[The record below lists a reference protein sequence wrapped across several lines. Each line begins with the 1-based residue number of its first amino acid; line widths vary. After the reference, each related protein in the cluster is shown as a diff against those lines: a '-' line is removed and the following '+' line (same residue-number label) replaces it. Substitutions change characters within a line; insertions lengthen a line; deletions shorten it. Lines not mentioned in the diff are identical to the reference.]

1 MIETGDM
8 LVSRT
13 HVASIAMAA
22 SNDRIQK
29 HPGTENCPE
38 RIHVSAIKKAT
49 HDFSQVALP
58 VEAAGSS
65 EMLAA
70 LIHYLLWQHVV
81 ASLRPSFRKGGFRSL
96 SDTSATPYQILL
108 GSSDTTSPSR
118 IAGWRQGESNPCSAT
133 TSAQQAH
140 YLVVALPH
148 LGLNQSRL
156 AAI

>member
-58 VEAAGSS
+58 VEAAG
-65 EMLAA
+65 
-70 LIHYLLWQHVV
+70 
-81 ASLRPSFRKGGFRSL
+81 
-96 SDTSATPYQILL
+96 
-108 GSSDTTSPSR
+108 
-118 IAGWRQGESNPCSAT
+118 IAGTLAT
-133 TSAQQAH
+133 FVI
-140 YLVVALPH
+140 Y
-148 LGLNQSRL
+148 RL
-156 AAI
+156 KS